1 MKKVNLLL
9 MILVVC
15 TFLFIS
21 CAEQGEPDQIMAR
34 HILIMY
40 EGSAA
45 ATAEIVRTK
54 EEAQTYATEILAL
67 VNDGQDFSELAK
79 KHSDGPTK
87 VRGGL
92 LSPFG
97 RGKMSKPFEDAAFA
111 LQVGQVSDV
120 VETEFGF
127 HIIKRVE

>member
-1 MKKVNLLL
+1 MKRTSIFFLSVVAFALLFAA
-9 MILVVC
+9 C
-15 TFLFIS
+15 G
-21 CAEQGEPDQIMAR
+21 EQGEPTEVTAR

-40 EGSAA
+40 EGSARA
-45 ATAEIVRTK
+45 PESVTRTK
-54 EEAQTYATEILAL
+54 EEARERAEQVLQMVNEGGDFADLA
-67 VNDGQDFSELAK
+67 QEY
-79 KHSDGPTK
+79 SDGPTK

-97 RGKMSKPFEDAAFA
+97 RGVMSQAFEDAAFS
-111 LQVGQVSDV
+111 LKKGEVSEI

>member
-1 MKKVNLLL
+1 MKKQSI
-9 MILVVC
+9 ILIAVAMTVSL
-15 TFLFIS
+15 FLS
-21 CAEQGEPDQIMAR
+21 CEQGEPDEIMAR

-45 ATAEIVRTK
+45 ATEDMVRTK
-54 EEAQTYATEILAL
+54 EEAKAYANDVLAL
-67 VNDGQDFSELAK
+67 INEGEDFSELAK
-79 KHSDGPTK
+79 QHSDGPTK
-87 VRGGL
+87 IRGGL

-111 LQVGQVSDV
+111 LKVGEVSDV

>member
-1 MKKVNLLL
+1 MKKISALLTFVVL
-9 MILVVC
+9 TGLIL
-15 TFLFIS
+15 S
-21 CAEQGEPDQIMAR
+21 CAEQGEPDEIMAR

-54 EEAQTYATEILAL
+54 EEAKAYAYDVLAL
-67 VNDGQDFSELAK
+67 VNEGQDFSELAK
-79 KHSDGPTK
+79 QHSDGPTK
-87 VRGGL
+87 IRGGL
-92 LSPFG
+92 LNPFG

-111 LQVGQVSDV
+111 LKVGQVSDV